1 MDALL
6 KLGSRLNGK
15 TVTLI
20 IALVVVGVAFAILTS
35 LSSEQHEELLWFVQD
50 YLPIAM
56 FLTLALLLFS
66 GYPVAF
72 ILGGLALL
80 YGLIGYALDM
90 FSLIEFF
97 NFLPGSGVRPPRTWC
112 WSRSRRSSSWAS

>member
-1 MDALL
+1 MEALL
-6 KLGSRLNGK
+6 KLGSRLNGR

-20 IALVVVGVAFAILTS
+20 IALVVVGVVFAILTS
-35 LSSEQHEELLWFVQD
+35 LSPEQHEELVWFIED

-72 ILGGLALL
+72 IRL
-80 YGLIGYALDM
+80 
-90 FSLIEFF
+90 
-97 NFLPGSGVRPPRTWC
+97 
-112 WSRSRRSSSWAS
+112 RSRGVFPDRVFQFPT

>member
-35 LSSEQHEELLWFVQD
+35 LSSEQHEELC
-50 YLPIAM
+50 
-56 FLTLALLLFS
+56 
-66 GYPVAF
+66 
-72 ILGGLALL
+72 
-80 YGLIGYALDM
+80 
-90 FSLIEFF
+90 
-97 NFLPGSGVRPPRTWC
+97 GSCRTIC
-112 WSRSRRSSSWAS
+112 RSQCS